1 MLGIIGYATLP
12 LPLFS
17 HAQAIV
23 VCTTTQQSWI
33 HFLGVRVSPHTKTN
47 PDLLGG
53 CSLAA
58 KCKNTAPTS
67 GNLLLSMD
75 CGAVIINE

>member
-33 HFLGVRVSPHTKTN
+33 HSLGYEYHRIQRRFQTFLVAVPWLQSAKTQHQH
-47 PDLLGG
+47 PQ
-53 CSLAA
+53 
-58 KCKNTAPTS
+58 TYYYPWI
-67 GNLLLSMD
+67 
-75 CGAVIINE
+75 VEQ